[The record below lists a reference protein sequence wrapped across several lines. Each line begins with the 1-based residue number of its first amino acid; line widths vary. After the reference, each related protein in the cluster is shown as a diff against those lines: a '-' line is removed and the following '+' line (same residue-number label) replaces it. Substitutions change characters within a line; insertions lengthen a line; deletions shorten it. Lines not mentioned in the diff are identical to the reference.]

1 MAEKQHADII
11 DVARAAGV
19 SPATVSRA
27 FNHPSL
33 VRPDTR
39 ARVQRAVD
47 DLGYIRNRAASAMHG
62 EKSGAVGLIVPT
74 IDNAIFSNLIQS
86 FSTALQDAGQSLLI
100 ATHGY
105 DQAAEHQLLRK
116 FLEHRVDG
124 VALIG
129 LSHQDR
135 TFDLIAA
142 RETPAVLMWSFG
154 DAPRLPCIG
163 ADNAKAGAL
172 AARHICD
179 LGHKAIATVFP
190 PIEGNDR
197 AERRFD
203 GAMAVLGAAGV
214 APPNAWRRES
224 RYHIGQAMQSALE
237 LLSADERPTAILAGN
252 DVIARGVISAA
263 MELGLRLPDDLTVV
277 GIGDF
282 SGSAELTPALTTVR
296 IDSVGVGLAAAEA
309 LLVQM
314 GARDG
319 QVGSREIP
327 VELKIRRTSAP
338 PGWDEADKR
347 ITRNRALEKNIPP

>member
-1 MAEKQHADII
+1 MTEKQHADII
-11 DVARAAGV
+11 DVAKAAGV

-27 FNHPSL
+27 FNHPDL
-33 VRPDTR
+33 VRADTR
-39 ARVQRAVD
+39 AKIQKAVD
-47 DLGYIRNRAASAMHG
+47 ELGYIRNRAASAMHG

-74 IDNAIFSNLIQS
+74 IDNAIFANLIQA

-105 DQAAEHQLLRK
+105 DQTTEHQLLRK

-135 TFDLIAA
+135 TFDLITA
-142 RETPAVLMWSFG
+142 REIPAVLMWSFS

-172 AARHICD
+172 AARHIVD
-179 LGHKAIATVFP
+179 LGHQAIATVFP

-197 AERRFD
+197 AERRFE
-203 GAMAVLGAAGV
+203 GAMEVLAKAGV
-214 APPNAWRRES
+214 APSDHWRRGS
-224 RYHIGQAMQSALE
+224 RYHLGQAMQSAMD
-237 LLSADERPTAILAGN
+237 LLSVEDRPTAILAGN

-263 MELGLRLPDDLTVV
+263 MELGMRLPEDLTVV

-296 IDSVGVGLAAAEA
+296 IDSVGVGLAAAET
-309 LLVQM
+309 LLAQM
-314 GARDG
+314 GAG
-319 QVGSREIP
+319 AGEMGSREIP
-327 VELKIRRTSAP
+327 VELMIRRTSGAP
-338 PGWDEADKR
+338 PA
-347 ITRNRALEKNIPP
+347 